1 MNKDKRPVNLSRNIV
16 INQPLTAIASI
27 LHRIAGI
34 LLFFGMFI
42 MLWALDIALTSP
54 EGFDKVALAIKTNFF
69 VKFVIW
75 ALLTALIYHW
85 IAGLKH
91 LIMDLGIG
99 VTIKGVWFYSI
110 LALILGISLSILV
123 GVWIW

>member
-16 INQPLTAIASI
+16 LNQPLTAIASI

-34 LLFFGMFI
+34 VLFFGMFL
-42 MLWALDIALTSP
+42 MLWALDMALTSP
-54 EGFDKVALAIKTNFF
+54 EGFAKVALAIKTNFL
-69 VKFVIW
+69 VKFVVW

-99 VTIKGVWFYSI
+99 VTIKGIWIFSI
-110 LALILGISLSILV
+110 VALVLGISLSILV